1 MKLFKIPK
9 ITSDDVVAG
18 NFIWV
23 DVSTLQDVTVPN
35 DTSCV
40 FSGLGWTL
48 TFTLD
53 GTNAAE
59 SRANAE
65 LMVANLAP
73 LFLQYCGNDVNR
85 KEAVKVYNLW
95 DGLSTPE
102 ISALY
107 GIEKTGDLGNAIVTL
122 ALS

>member
-9 ITSDDVVAG
+9 ITADDVVAG

-23 DVSTLQDVTVPN
+23 DVSTLQDVAVT
-35 DTSCV
+35 DTTCV
-40 FSGLGWTL
+40 FGGTGWTL
-48 TFTLD
+48 TFTTD
-53 GTNAAE
+53 GTNTAE

-65 LMVANLAP
+65 LLAANLAP
-73 LFLQYCGNDVNR
+73 LFLEYCGDGVHR
-85 KEAVKVYNLW
+85 KESQSIYNLW
-95 DGLSTPE
+95 AGLTTPE

-107 GIEKTGDLGNAIVTL
+107 GIEKTGDLGNALVTL